1 MALSGNDI
9 KILIYGSDNVDDYCQ
24 KLAQAINQNLEVEIP
39 SGSVI
44 IQVTGGSGAPAVGVS
59 NPSPITCNV
68 VEE

>member
-9 KILIYGSDNVDDYCQ
+9 KNLIYSSDNVDDYCR

-44 IQVTGGSGAPAVGVS
+44 VQVTGGSGAPAVGTPNS
-59 NPSPITCNV
+59 SPITCNV
-68 VEE
+68 VEG